1 MTDQIDIRHLLIFL
15 TDKRRDERAWRRQ
28 ALASRAEG
36 SDDRSNQRA
45 TKEGKTWS
53 GVSEPSSQQRVSV
66 KAVKG
71 GGKEKEDFFLV
82 QNVIDIGDMI
92 RNCVAIPF
100 RVPGKRIH
108 EL

>member
-1 MTDQIDIRHLLIFL
+1 M
-15 TDKRRDERAWRRQ
+15 
-28 ALASRAEG
+28 
-36 SDDRSNQRA
+36 
-45 TKEGKTWS
+45 
-53 GVSEPSSQQRVSV
+53 SEPSSQQRVSV